1 MSVYGLSK
9 IDSIFKKIQENNV
22 DFVEFWFV
30 NIFGELHS
38 LSIPSY
44 SLNEEHFKNGLQKLD
59 ASSIKGFKS
68 ADDSDLLLMPDQSTF
83 RILPPYYEK
92 ENRQNACVFVDI
104 YDKKDHSLSRFGRDS
119 RSILAKTRNELQK
132 YNITQAR
139 FGPEIEF
146 FIFDSLKLFPS
157 TTNAISSSG
166 SIGYSIKSV
175 EAPWSEADSSIDLKG
190 GYYMSKPKDT
200 LDTIRK
206 DICDDLHQY
215 FGVKVEAHHHEV
227 ATSGQCEIN
236 VQHEEMMAMAD
247 VVVSIKNM
255 VKVKAKQMGKVA
267 TFMPKP
273 IYGDNASAM
282 HIHHSFS
289 SNNENVFY
297 DQNDQVAGLSQIAR
311 YYIGGILD
319 HAEALCAISNPTTN
333 SYKRLV
339 PGYEAPIGI
348 CWGLSNRTAA
358 IRIPK
363 VFDDDKNKK
372 RLEYRVPDATS
383 NIYLLEAGLILAG
396 LDGIKRKL
404 DPGSPIEESVYLMTP
419 EKRKS
424 YNVRFLPSNLK
435 EALDALQ
442 SDRKFLQDIFTD
454 EFLDTYSTIKY
465 DEYSL
470 FAQTP
475 TVWEIAMYSSL

>member
-9 IDSIFKKIQENNV
+9 IENIFKKIEDNKV

-44 SLNEEHFKNGLQKLD
+44 SISEDYFKNGLSKLD

-68 ADDSDLLLMPDQSTF
+68 VDDSDLLLMPDTSTF
-83 RILPPYYEK
+83 RILPPYYDK
-92 ENRQNACVFVDI
+92 DNRQNACIFADI
-104 YDKKDHSLSRFGRDS
+104 YDKKDHTISRFSKDS
-119 RSILAKTRNELQK
+119 RSILDKTRQELK
-132 YNITQAR
+132 KFGITQAR

-146 FIFDSLKLFPS
+146 FIFDSLKLIPS
-157 TTNAISSSG
+157 STNAISSAG
-166 SIGYSIKSV
+166 TIGYSIKSI

-200 LDTIRK
+200 MDIIRK

-215 FGVKVEAHHHEV
+215 FGVEVEAHHHEV
-227 ATSGQCEIN
+227 ASSGQCEIN
-236 VQHEEMMAMAD
+236 IQHGEMLAMAD
-247 VVVSIKNM
+247 SIISIKNM

-282 HIHHSFS
+282 HVHHSFS
-289 SNNENVFY
+289 SDDNNLLY
-297 DQNDQVAGLSQIAR
+297 DENDQEANLSQMAR

-319 HAEALCAISNPTTN
+319 HADALCAISNPITN
-333 SYKRLV
+333 SYKRLA
-339 PGYEAPIGI
+339 PGFEAPVGI
-348 CWGLSNRTAA
+348 CWGMSNRTAA

-363 VFDDDKNKK
+363 VFDDDKKKK
-372 RLEYRVPDATS
+372 RLEYRVPDATC
-383 NIYLLEAGLILAG
+383 NIYLLESALVLAG
-396 LDGIKRKL
+396 LDGIKQKI
-404 DPGSPIEESVYLMTP
+404 DPGSPVEESVYLMTP
-419 EKRKS
+419 EKRRS
-424 YNVRFLPSNLK
+424 SNVRFLPSTLK
-435 EALDALQ
+435 DALDALQ
-442 SDRKFLQDIFTD
+442 SDKKFLEEVFTN
-454 EFLDTYSTIKY
+454 EFLNTYSTIKY
-465 DEYSL
+465 EEYSL

-475 TVWEIAMYSSL
+475 TAWEIAMYSSL

>member
-1 MSVYGLSK
+1 MSVYNLPNIASV
-9 IDSIFKKIQENNV
+9 FKKIQDNNV

-44 SLNEEHFKNGLQKLD
+44 SLNEDHFKNGLQKLD

-68 ADDSDLLLMPDQSTF
+68 VDDSDLLLMPDISTF
-83 RILPPYYEK
+83 RILPPYYDNG
-92 ENRQNACVFVDI
+92 NRQNACVFADI
-104 YDKKDHSLSRFGRDS
+104 YDKKDQSISRFSKDS
-119 RSILAKTRNELQK
+119 RSILAKTRAELRK
-132 YNITQAR
+132 FGIGEAR

-146 FIFDSLKLFPS
+146 FIFDSLKMIPS
-157 TTNAISSSG
+157 ASNAISSSG
-166 SIGYSIKSV
+166 TIGYSIKSM
-175 EAPWSEADSSIDLKG
+175 EAPWSQEDTSIDLKG
-190 GYYMSKPKDT
+190 GYYMAKPKDT
-200 LDTIRK
+200 MDIVRK

-215 FGVKVEAHHHEV
+215 FGIQVEAHHHEV

-236 VQHEEMMAMAD
+236 VQHNEMLAMAD
-247 VVVSIKNM
+247 SVISIKNM

-289 SNNENVFY
+289 SNNENLLY
-297 DQNDQVAGLSQIAR
+297 DPNDQVAALSQTAR

-339 PGYEAPIGI
+339 PGFEAPIGI

-383 NIYLLEAGLILAG
+383 NIYLLEAALVLAG

-404 DPGSPIEESVYLMTP
+404 DPGSPVEQSVYRMTP
-419 EKRKS
+419 EKRRS
-424 YNVRFLPSNLK
+424 YNVRFLPSTLK

-442 SDRKFLQDIFTD
+442 SDRKFLQDVFTG
-454 EFLDTYSTIKY
+454 EFLDTYATIKY

-470 FAQTP
+470 FAQSP
-475 TVWEIAMYSSL
+475 TVWEVAMYSSL

>member
-1 MSVYGLSK
+1 MSVYGVSK
-9 IDSIFKKIQENNV
+9 VDNIFKKIEDNKV

-44 SLNEEHFKNGLQKLD
+44 SLSEEHFKNGLSKLD

-68 ADDSDLLLMPDQSTF
+68 VDDSDLLLMPDTSTF
-83 RILPPYYEK
+83 RILPPYYDK
-92 ENRQNACVFVDI
+92 DNRQNACIFADI
-104 YDKKDHSLSRFGRDS
+104 YDKKDRTISRFNKDS
-119 RSILAKTRNELQK
+119 RSILTKTRNELK
-132 YNITQAR
+132 NFGITQAR

-146 FIFDSLKLFPS
+146 FIFDSLKLIPS
-157 TTNAISSSG
+157 SSNAISSAG
-166 SIGYSIKSV
+166 TIGYSIKSI

-200 LDTIRK
+200 MDIIRK

-215 FGVKVEAHHHEV
+215 FGIEVEAHHHEV
-227 ATSGQCEIN
+227 ASSGQCEIN
-236 VQHEEMMAMAD
+236 IQHNEMLAMAD
-247 VVVSIKNM
+247 SIISIKNM

-282 HIHHSFS
+282 HVHHSFS
-289 SNNENVFY
+289 SNGNNLLYDEN
-297 DQNDQVAGLSQIAR
+297 DKEAGLSQMAR

-319 HAEALCAISNPTTN
+319 HADALCAISNPITN
-333 SYKRLV
+333 SYKRLA
-339 PGYEAPIGI
+339 PGFEAPVGV

-363 VFDDDKNKK
+363 VFDGDKNKK
-372 RLEYRVPDATS
+372 RLEYRVPDAAS
-383 NIYLLEAGLILAG
+383 NIYLLESALVLAG

-404 DPGSPIEESVYLMTP
+404 DPGSPVEESVYLMTP
-419 EKRKS
+419 EKRRSSK
-424 YNVRFLPSNLK
+424 VRFLPSTLK
-435 EALDALQ
+435 DALDALQ
-442 SDRKFLQDIFTD
+442 SDKKFLQDVFTN
-454 EFLDTYSTIKY
+454 EFLDTYSSIKY
-465 DEYSL
+465 EEYSL

-475 TVWEIAMYSSL
+475 TAWEIAMYSSL